1 MSRLALRVNRSAQ
14 YRVMGG
20 SPDDRD
26 VSDEALLAR
35 AHRDPPA
42 FEEFYRRH
50 VDAVVRFAARRS
62 GDPEAVVD
70 LVAAVWLEVVAS
82 LDRFDPRRG
91 KALPWILG
99 IAANLWAS
107 ERRRRA
113 REREALRRLAGRRA
127 LDEDD
132 YARLEREIDAAR
144 AAPTLHREI
153 GDLPPAERV
162 TAELVLIEGL
172 TPAQVG
178 DALGIPSSAVRMR
191 LTRARR
197 RLRAAVESGR
207 RVPASANEEAS
218 S

>member
-1 MSRLALRVNRSAQ
+1 VSPVALRTGRYDQ
-14 YRVMGG
+14 YEVMGQG
-20 SPDDRD
+20 PSDLSI
-26 VSDEALLAR
+26 SDEALLVR
-35 AHRDPPA
+35 AARDPGA
-42 FEEFYRRH
+42 FEALYRRH
-50 VDAVVRFAARRS
+50 VDAVVRFAARHS
-62 GDPEAVVD
+62 TDPEAVVD
-70 LVAAVWLEVVAS
+70 LASAVWLEVVAS

-91 KALPWILG
+91 RALPWILG
-99 IAANLWAS
+99 IAANLCAS

-113 REREALRRLAGRRA
+113 REREAIRRLAGRRV

-132 YARLEREIDAAR
+132 YAKLEREIDAAR
-144 AAPTLHREI
+144 AAATLHREI

-207 RVPASANEEAS
+207 RVPASANKEAS